1 MQVLYKTLNMQNYL
15 IQVVTCPNKSF
26 LCIFRKTAG
35 EPFGIGLYLL
45 GSIFDHSCIPNC
57 TVVFKGREL
66 VIMATQDIPPG
77 KIPSVAFIS
86 YVNTMDDT
94 NTRQRQ
100 QQANWFFKCQC
111 QLCQDTR

>member
-1 MQVLYKTLNMQNYL
+1 M
-15 IQVVTCPNKSF
+15 PF
-26 LCIFRKTAG
+26 IFRKTPG

-45 GSIFDHSCIPNC
+45 GSIFDHSCVPNS

-66 VIMATQDIPPG
+66 VIMATQDIPVG
-77 KIPSVAFIS
+77 EIPNVAFIS

-111 QLCQDTR
+111 HLCMDMR